1 LLAVQLIEEQRGLAR
16 RRRRCWRESRL
27 SIRLALRD
35 CGRREIDAV
44 LQGLDG
50 GFVAPGPSGAPTR
63 GRLDVL
69 PTGRNFYSLDNRTV
83 PTPIGWRLGRQ
94 SADDLLARHFQDF
107 GSHPKAI
114 GLSAWGTSN
123 MRTGGEMDHIS
134 GWVDE
139 ATGSFDQL
147 LLAERLR

>member
-1 LLAVQLIEEQRGLAR
+1 MYCRPGGT
-16 RRRRCWRESRL
+16 
-27 SIRLALRD
+27 SIRWTIAR
-35 CGRREIDAV
+35 CRRASA
-44 LQGLDG
+44 G
-50 GFVAPGPSGAPTR
+50 G
-63 GRLDVL
+63 
-69 PTGRNFYSLDNRTV
+69 
-83 PTPIGWRLGRQ
+83 LGRQ